1 MKGFQYE
8 SMAPVQI
15 VENNVHRQD
24 YVVVLGLEWALESAR
39 EVWTYLYSI
48 KSVFGRQGQQPV
60 LS

>member
-24 YVVVLGLEWALESAR
+24 YVVVLGLEWALESAW
-39 EVWTYLYSI
+39 EV
-48 KSVFGRQGQQPV
+48 
-60 LS
+60 